1 MENRS
6 TYTHSSKD
14 VELAKKIRSE
24 FTREESDIN
33 QLKALKKSAENKA
46 SIPSLLIGILSALVF
61 GTGMSLCLIGSNLI
75 PGIVIGLIGL
85 AGAAIVPV
93 IHSMILK
100 AAKARIEDDVI
111 RLSDKIINN

>member
-24 FTREESDIN
+24 FTREESDID

-46 SIPSLLIGILSALVF
+46 SIPSLLIGIIFALVF
-61 GTGMSLCLIGSNLI
+61 GTGMSLCLMGKNLI
-75 PGIVIGLIGL
+75 LGIIVGLIGL